1 MRHGDR
7 VKKLGRKYE
16 HRRALMRN
24 LIAALIRY
32 ERIRTTVAKA
42 KEARRHAERLV
53 RFAISG
59 TLADRRQ
66 VARMVSEPALVRK
79 LFNEIA
85 PRLADRQGGYT
96 RIHRLGYRP
105 GDSAEMAYLEFVVR
119 SEKPAAEEKEKK
131 QPKKQRETK
140 AKGVSKKPAKKQGS
154 A

>member
-42 KEARRHAERLV
+42 KEARRYAERLV
-53 RFAISG
+53 KRAISG
-59 TLADRRQ
+59 TLADRRE
-66 VARMVSEPALVRK
+66 VARMIPDKSLVRK
-79 LFNEIA
+79 LFSEIA

-96 RIHRLGYRP
+96 RIYRLGHRP

-119 SEKPAAEEKEKK
+119 AEQPAAGEKEKK
-131 QPKKQRETK
+131 EAR
-140 AKGVSKKPAKKQGS
+140 KKPERRATRPRKSKS
-154 A
+154 KPKSE

>member
-1 MRHGDR
+1 VRHGDR

-42 KEARRHAERLV
+42 KEARRYAERLV
-53 RFAISG
+53 RRAISG
-59 TLADRRQ
+59 TLADRRE
-66 VARMVSEPALVRK
+66 VAKLVPDKSLVRK
-79 LFNEIA
+79 LFTEIA

-96 RIHRLGYRP
+96 RIYRLEHRP

-119 SEKPAAEEKEKK
+119 AEKPVAGEKEKK
-131 QPKKQRETK
+131 EEK
-140 AKGVSKKPAKKQGS
+140 KKPKRRTPRSRKLGS
-154 A
+154 KPKSES